1 MRVIQN
7 VIFHD
12 VIGRPKIILDQLREG
27 LGTLG
32 FGAKMKQCP
41 DLFQELFVY
50 KDNKLTDGDVIGT
63 LKFPTAMSM
72 DESTTKGYLIES
84 VKNAPQ
90 ETLIKF
96 LLFTTGSPRLPN
108 FGLGRI
114 KNKFESESSI
124 FALTCLQSL
133 TLPPTFSDKST
144 FFSSMEAVLSTASK
158 SFNCV

>member
-1 MRVIQN
+1 MTYKPPVLIPNLFSSQNENKMRVIQN
-7 VIFHD
+7 VIIHD
-12 VIGRPKIILDQLREG
+12 VIGRPKIVLDQLREG

-50 KDNKLTDGDVIGT
+50 KDNKLSDGDVIGI

-72 DESTTKGYLIES
+72 DKSTTKGYLIEF

-114 KNKFESESSI
+114 EIKFESESSI
-124 FALTCLQSL
+124 FGINMPSESD
-133 TLPPTFSDKST
+133 PTPN
-144 FFSSMEAVLSTASK
+144 LS
-158 SFNCV
+158 